1 VGLGLAFTVAEETDR
16 AGLSVLVDRVEGVV
30 VSGGRAE
37 GALAGCGAT
46 IRVMNAPGTATV
58 EIDLELLER
67 LRKRRPEQ
75 SDRELV
81 ERVARIE
88 LGFEAIHRAQE
99 RTAAAGTDQ
108 AEIDAEAVRAV
119 KESRSE
125 QAA

>member
-1 VGLGLAFTVAEETDR
+1 MSPPA
-16 AGLSVLVDRVEGVV
+16 
-30 VSGGRAE
+30 
-37 GALAGCGAT
+37 
-46 IRVMNAPGTATV
+46 TATV

-67 LRKRRPEQ
+67 LRKRRPKQ

-88 LGFEAIHRAQE
+88 LGFEAIHRAQQ
-99 RTAAAGTDQ
+99 RTATAGTDQ

-119 KESRSE
+119 KQSRSE

>member
-1 VGLGLAFTVAEETDR
+1 
-16 AGLSVLVDRVEGVV
+16 
-30 VSGGRAE
+30 
-37 GALAGCGAT
+37 
-46 IRVMNAPGTATV
+46 V
-58 EIDLELLER
+58 EIDLALLER

-81 ERVARIE
+81 EGVARIE
-88 LGFEAIHRAQE
+88 LGFEAIHRLQE